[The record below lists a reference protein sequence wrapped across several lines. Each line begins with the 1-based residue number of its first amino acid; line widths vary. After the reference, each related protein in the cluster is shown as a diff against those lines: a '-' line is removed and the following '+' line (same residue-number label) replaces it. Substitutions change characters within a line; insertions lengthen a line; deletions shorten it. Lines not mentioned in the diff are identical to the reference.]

1 MYTIYVK
8 FNCLPQKREAFVEA
22 VKKEGILAAI
32 RCEQGCLRYD
42 YYFSEAD
49 CDELLLIEAWE
60 TKHHQEVHLTQ
71 PHMARLREMKAD
83 YIEKTTLGEFTLKN

>member
-32 RCEQGCLRYD
+32 RGEQGCLMYD

-49 CDELLLIEAWE
+49 SNELLLIEAWE

-83 YIEKTTLGEFTLKN
+83 YIGETTLGEFTLKN